1 MFKIK
6 QTASLSDVYFLDTSK
21 LRSIRW
27 LIIVFLSVL
36 SFSISIAFK
45 VLFFQI
51 FILFIGLMIIFY
63 IGRKIKGWA
72 QQIEPLLIVRENL
85 LFMLR
90 RNSFLFT
97 ATKDGAILRSAKFNY
112 QLNDVSIV
120 IHALKSGDEFT
131 KEMDNLDVLLSSAL
145 GISLSSKEVYATHVE
160 YVFVYR
166 QAERL
171 HVTSLPLEDD
181 SLKIKIYDDFVI
193 DLRKN
198 FSMLISGASGSGKS
212 FFTYYYLTRFISQTV
227 NGKHA
232 KIYVIDP
239 KLSDIYKLCEF
250 SGFPVENYGTTNEDA
265 FRIVRHYINEMNR
278 RMEIYNKSDLFDS
291 IGIDLGLPP
300 LLLVI
305 EEYSSLVASMDSK
318 AKKDFENMV
327 AIVAQKARS
336 LSMGVCIVMQQPRS
350 DSLSTNIREQLV
362 NAIFLGAP
370 TRESSQMMFGTTDVP
385 KVKKDKGVGLYS
397 TDREPPKEFHSP
409 MFDRDVFEVIF
420 PAWEWAAKDYMKDE
434 DEDVW
439 DRNTCEARR
448 CKCNEGL

>member
-51 FILFIGLMIIFY
+51 FILFIGLMITFY

-120 IHALKSGDEFT
+120 IQALKSGDEFT
-131 KEMDNLDVLLSSAL
+131 REMETLEVLLSSTL
-145 GISLSSKEVYATHVE
+145 GISLSSKEIYATHVE

-166 QAERL
+166 QPERL

-239 KLSDIYKLCEF
+239 KFSDIYKLCEF

-362 NAIFLGAP
+362 NAIFLGGSP
-370 TRESSQMMFGTTDVP
+370 SRESSQMMFGTTDVP
-385 KVKKDKGVGLYS
+385 KVQKGKGVGLYS
-397 TDREPPKEFHSP
+397 IEREPPKEFHSP
-409 MFDRDVFEVIF
+409 MFDRDVFETIF
-420 PAWEWAAKDYMKDE
+420 SVWECSAKDYMKDE
-434 DEDVW
+434 DV
-439 DRNTCEARR
+439 
-448 CKCNEGL
+448 

>member
-6 QTASLSDVYFLDTSK
+6 QTASLSEHYFLNTSK

-27 LIIVFLSVL
+27 FTIGFLSIL
-36 SFSISIAFK
+36 SLSSC
-45 VLFFQI
+45 
-51 FILFIGLMIIFY
+51 ILFKGWFLQMFTLSVGIIITLY
-63 IGRKIKGWA
+63 IERKIKGWA

-90 RNSFLFT
+90 RNFFLFT

-120 IHALKSGDEFT
+120 IQALKSGDEFST
-131 KEMDNLDVLLSSAL
+131 EMDTLDVLLSSVL
-145 GISLSSKEVYATHVE
+145 GISLSSKEIYATHVA

-166 QAERL
+166 PPERL

-239 KLSDIYKLCEF
+239 KFSDIYKLCKL
-250 SGFPVENYGTTNEDA
+250 SGLPVENYGTTNEDA
-265 FRIVRHYINEMNR
+265 FRIVRHYIKELDR
-278 RMEIYNKSDLFDS
+278 RMLIYNQSDLFDS

-300 LLLVI
+300 LLLII

-350 DSLSTNIREQLV
+350 DSLSTNIREQLAH
-362 NAIFLGAP
+362 AIFLGVP

-385 KVKKDKGVGLYS
+385 NVKKDKGVGLYS
-397 TDREPPKEFHSP
+397 TEREPPKEFQAP
-409 MFDRDVFEVIF
+409 IFDRDVFETILPV
-420 PAWEWAAKDYMKDE
+420 WQCAAKDYKKDE
-434 DEDVW
+434 ECV
-439 DRNTCEARR
+439 
-448 CKCNEGL
+448 K

>member
-1 MFKIK
+1 MFQIK
-6 QTASLSDVYFLDTSK
+6 QTASLSENYFVNTSK
-21 LRSIRW
+21 LRTMRWFTIGFLSILSLSSSILFKGLFLQMLTLSVG
-27 LIIVFLSVL
+27 LIITL
-36 SFSISIAFK
+36 
-45 VLFFQI
+45 
-51 FILFIGLMIIFY
+51 Y
-63 IGRKIKGWA
+63 IERKIKGWA

-120 IHALKSGDEFT
+120 IQALKSGDEFAR
-131 KEMDNLDVLLSSAL
+131 EMDTLDVLLSSAL
-145 GISLSSKEVYATHVE
+145 GISLSSKEIYATHVE

-166 QAERL
+166 QPERL

-239 KLSDIYKLCEF
+239 KFSDIYKLCKL
-250 SGFPVENYGTTNEDA
+250 SGLPVENYGTTNEDA
-265 FRIVRHYINEMNR
+265 FRILRQYIKELDR
-278 RMEIYNKSDLFDS
+278 RMLIYNQSDLFDS
-291 IGIDLGLPP
+291 IGIDLGFPP
-300 LLLVI
+300 LLLLI

-362 NAIFLGAP
+362 NAIFLGGSP
-370 TRESSQMMFGTTDVP
+370 SRESSQMMFGTTDVP
-385 KVKKDKGVGLYS
+385 KVQKGKGVGLYS
-397 TDREPPKEFHSP
+397 IEREPPKEFHSP
-409 MFDRDVFEVIF
+409 MFDRDVFETIF
-420 PAWEWAAKDYMKDE
+420 SVWECAAKDYAKDYMKDE
-434 DEDVW
+434 DV
-439 DRNTCEARR
+439 
-448 CKCNEGL
+448 

>member
-1 MFKIK
+1 MFQIK
-6 QTASLSDVYFLDTSK
+6 QTASLSEHYFLNTSK

-27 LIIVFLSVL
+27 FTIGFLSIL
-36 SFSISIAFK
+36 SLSSC
-45 VLFFQI
+45 
-51 FILFIGLMIIFY
+51 ILFKGWFLQMFTLSVGLMITLY
-63 IGRKIKGWA
+63 IERKIKGWA
-72 QQIEPLLIVRENL
+72 HQIEPLLIVRENL

-120 IHALKSGDEFT
+120 IQALKSGDEFAR
-131 KEMDNLDVLLSSAL
+131 EMDTLDILLSSVL
-145 GISLSSKEVYATHVE
+145 GISLSSKEIFATHVE
-160 YVFVYR
+160 YVFVYK
-166 QAERL
+166 QPERL
-171 HVTSLPLEDD
+171 HVTSLPLEDG
-181 SLKIKIYDDFVI
+181 SLKITIYDDFVI

-198 FSMLISGASGSGKS
+198 FSMLISGAGKS
-212 FFTYYYLTRFISQTV
+212 FFTYYYLTRFIAQTV

-239 KLSDIYKLCEF
+239 KLSDLYKLCQR
-250 SGFPVENYGTTNEDA
+250 SKMPIAHYGTSNEDA
-265 FRIVRHYINEMNR
+265 FRILRQYIKELDR
-278 RMEIYNKSDLFDS
+278 RMLIYNQSDLFDS

-362 NAIFLGAP
+362 NAIFLGGSP
-370 TRESSQMMFGTTDVP
+370 SRESSQMMFGTTDVP
-385 KVKKDKGVGLYS
+385 KVQKGKGVGLYS
-397 TDREPPKEFHSP
+397 IEREPPKEFHSP
-409 MFDRDVFEVIF
+409 MFDRDVFETIF
-420 PAWEWAAKDYMKDE
+420 SVWECAAKDYMKDE
-434 DEDVW
+434 DV
-439 DRNTCEARR
+439 
-448 CKCNEGL
+448 

>member
-6 QTASLSDVYFLDTSK
+6 QTASLSEHYFLNTSK

-45 VLFFQI
+45 VWLFQLA
-51 FILFIGLMIIFY
+51 ILSIGLMITFY
-63 IGRKIKGWA
+63 IGNKIKGWVHHV
-72 QQIEPLLIVRENL
+72 EGLLILRENL
-85 LFMLR
+85 LFMIR

-97 ATKDGAILRSAKFNY
+97 ATKDGIILSSARFNY
-112 QLNDVSIV
+112 EVNDVSIV
-120 IHALKSGDEFT
+120 IQALKSGDEFAR
-131 KEMDNLDVLLSSAL
+131 EMDTLDVLLSSAL

-166 QAERL
+166 PPERL
-171 HVTSLPLEDD
+171 HITSLPLEDGT
-181 SLKIKIYDDFVI
+181 LKIKIYDDFVI

-212 FFTYYYLTRFISQTV
+212 FFTYYYLTRFISQFV

-239 KLSDIYKLCEF
+239 KFSDIYKLCKL
-250 SGFPVENYGTTNEDA
+250 SGLPVENYGTTNEDA
-265 FRIVRHYINEMNR
+265 FRIVRHYIKELDR
-278 RMEIYNKSDLFDS
+278 RMLIYNQSDLFDS

-300 LLLVI
+300 LLLII
-305 EEYSSLVASMDSK
+305 EEYSSLVASMDGK

-362 NAIFLGAP
+362 NAIFLGGSP
-370 TRESSQMMFGTTDVP
+370 SRESSQMMFGTTDVP
-385 KVKKDKGVGLYS
+385 KVQKGKGVGLYS
-397 TDREPPKEFHSP
+397 IEREPPKEFQAP
-409 MFDRDVFEVIF
+409 IFDRDVFETILPV
-420 PAWEWAAKDYMKDE
+420 WECAAKDYKKDE
-434 DEDVW
+434 ECV
-439 DRNTCEARR
+439 
-448 CKCNEGL
+448 K

>member
-1 MFKIK
+1 MLKVK
-6 QTASLSDVYFLDTSK
+6 QTASLSENYFVNTST
-21 LRSIRW
+21 LRSFHWFTIG
-27 LIIVFLSVL
+27 FLSIL
-36 SFSISIAFK
+36 SLSSS
-45 VLFFQI
+45 
-51 FILFIGLMIIFY
+51 ILF
-63 IGRKIKGWA
+63 KGWA

-160 YVFVYR
+160 YVFVYIPP
-166 QAERL
+166 ERL
-171 HVTSLPLEDD
+171 HVTHLPLKDG

-198 FSMLISGASGSGKS
+198 FSMLISGASGAGKS

-239 KLSDIYKLCEF
+239 KMSDLYKLSRR
-250 SGFPVENYGTTNEDA
+250 SGMLVENYGTTNEDA
-265 FRIVRHYINEMNR
+265 FRIVRQYIDEMSR

-409 MFDRDVFEVIF
+409 MFDRDVFKVIL
-420 PAWEWAAKDYMKDE
+420 PVWEWAVKDYMKDE
-434 DEDVW
+434 DEDV
-439 DRNTCEARR
+439 
-448 CKCNEGL
+448 

>member
-1 MFKIK
+1 MLKVK
-6 QTASLSDVYFLDTSK
+6 QTASLSENYFVNTST
-21 LRSIRW
+21 LRSFHWFTIGFLSILSLSSSILFKGW
-27 LIIVFLSVL
+27 FLQMITLSVGLIITL
-36 SFSISIAFK
+36 
-45 VLFFQI
+45 
-51 FILFIGLMIIFY
+51 Y
-63 IGRKIKGWA
+63 IERKIKGWA

-145 GISLSSKEVYATHVE
+145 GISLSSKEVYPTHVE
-160 YVFVYR
+160 YVLVYR
-166 QAERL
+166 QPERL

-212 FFTYYYLTRFISQTV
+212 FLTYYYLTRFISQTV

-239 KLSDIYKLCEF
+239 KMSDIYKLCKL
-250 SGFPVENYGTTNEDA
+250 SGLPVENYGTTNEDA
-265 FRIVRHYINEMNR
+265 FRILRQYIKELDR
-278 RMEIYNKSDLFDS
+278 RMLIYNQSDLFDS
-291 IGIDLGLPP
+291 IGIDLGFPP
-300 LLLVI
+300 LLLLM

-362 NAIFLGAP
+362 NAIFLGGSP
-370 TRESSQMMFGTTDVP
+370 SRESSQMMFGTTDVP
-385 KVKKDKGVGLYS
+385 KVQKGKGVGLYS
-397 TDREPPKEFHSP
+397 IEREPPKEFHSP
-409 MFDRDVFEVIF
+409 MFDRDVFETIF
-420 PAWEWAAKDYMKDE
+420 SVWECAAKDYMKDE
-434 DEDVW
+434 DEDV
-439 DRNTCEARR
+439 
-448 CKCNEGL
+448 

>member
-6 QTASLSDVYFLDTSK
+6 QTASLSEHYFLNTSK

-27 LIIVFLSVL
+27 FTIGFLSIL
-36 SFSISIAFK
+36 SIFSS
-45 VLFFQI
+45 
-51 FILFIGLMIIFY
+51 ILFKGWFLQMITLAAGVIIISY
-63 IGRKIKGWA
+63 IERKIKGWA

-97 ATKDGAILRSAKFNY
+97 ATKDGAILRSARFNY

-120 IHALKSGDEFT
+120 IQALKSGDEFT
-131 KEMDNLDVLLSSAL
+131 REMETLEVLLSSTL
-145 GISLSSKEVYATHVE
+145 GISLSSKEIYATHVE

-166 QAERL
+166 QPERL

-239 KLSDIYKLCEF
+239 KFSDIYKLCEF

-278 RMEIYNKSDLFDS
+278 RMAIYNKSDLFNS
-291 IGIDLGLPP
+291 ICIDLGFPP
-300 LLLVI
+300 LLLII
-305 EEYSSLVASMDSK
+305 EEYSSLVASMDAK

-370 TRESSQMMFGTTDVP
+370 TRESSQMVFGTTDVP
-385 KVKKDKGVGLYS
+385 KVQKGKGVGLYS
-397 TDREPPKEFHSP
+397 IEREPPKEFHSP
-409 MFDRDVFEVIF
+409 MFDRDVFETIF
-420 PAWEWAAKDYMKDE
+420 SVWECAAKDYAKDYMKDE
-434 DEDVW
+434 DV
-439 DRNTCEARR
+439 
-448 CKCNEGL
+448 

>member
-6 QTASLSDVYFLDTSK
+6 QTASLSENYFVNTST
-21 LRSIRW
+21 LRSFHWFTIGFLSILSLSSSILFKGW
-27 LIIVFLSVL
+27 FLQMITLSVGLIITL
-36 SFSISIAFK
+36 
-45 VLFFQI
+45 
-51 FILFIGLMIIFY
+51 Y
-63 IGRKIKGWA
+63 IERKIKGWA

-145 GISLSSKEVYATHVE
+145 GISLSSKEIYATYVE
-160 YVFVYR
+160 YVFVYILPER
-166 QAERL
+166 Q
-171 HVTSLPLEDD
+171 HVTHLPLKDG

-198 FSMLISGASGSGKS
+198 FSMLISGASGAGKS
-212 FFTYYYLTRFISQTV
+212 FFSYYYLTRFISQTV
-227 NGKHA
+227 NGEHA
-232 KIYVIDP
+232 KIYVVDP
-239 KLSDIYKLCEF
+239 KMSDLYKLCQR
-250 SGFPVENYGTTNEDA
+250 SKMSIAHYGTSNEDA

-300 LLLVI
+300 LLLI
-305 EEYSSLVASMDSK
+305 MEEYSSLVASMDSK

-327 AIVAQKARS
+327 AIVAQKSRS
-336 LSMGVCIVMQQPRS
+336 LSMGVCIVMQQPRA

-362 NAIFLGAP
+362 NAIFLGP
-370 TRESSQMMFGTTDVP
+370 SPSKECSTMMFGTTDVP
-385 KVKKDKGVGLYS
+385 NVKKDKGVGLYS
-397 TDREPPKEFHSP
+397 IDKAPPKEFQSP
-409 MFDRDVFEVIF
+409 VFDRNVFETILPV
-420 PAWEWAAKDYMKDE
+420 WECAAKDYKKDE
-434 DEDVW
+434 ECV
-439 DRNTCEARR
+439 
-448 CKCNEGL
+448 K